1 MLILYKTFNIYI
13 GWCPIEYDGDDG
25 YDNVIRNVFNYTIFI
40 KNDVD
45 FFKLNKKE

>member
-1 MLILYKTFNIYI
+1 MKIFLSI